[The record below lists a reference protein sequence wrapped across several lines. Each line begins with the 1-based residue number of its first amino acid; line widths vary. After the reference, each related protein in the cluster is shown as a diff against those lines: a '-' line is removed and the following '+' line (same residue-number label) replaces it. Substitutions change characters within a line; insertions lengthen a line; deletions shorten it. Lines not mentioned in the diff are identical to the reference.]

1 MRAELVTDTLGH
13 FVTAL
18 APGRY
23 RILLRK
29 DVFFDRQDTVQLG
42 QEKMYRKLEM
52 RRKPGYTFDWRPSD
66 QPDEIKVTV
75 VPDRAVL
82 SKRLQGAGAKFSPG
96 RSAVND
102 LIRERQ
108 RDPS

>member
-1 MRAELVTDTLGH
+1 MFG
-13 FVTAL
+13 
-18 APGRY
+18 
-23 RILLRK
+23 I
-29 DVFFDRQDTVQLG
+29 
-42 QEKMYRKLEM
+42 
-52 RRKPGYTFDWRPSD
+52 KPGYTFDWRPSD

-96 RSAVND
+96 RSAVSD

-108 RDPS
+108 KDPSSSRVTRSVSGSDGHRPPLQVFVEM